1 VHRALYPCRED
12 RKRSESAA
20 VAASD
25 QLVAYERQFR
35 RAGLPLFVE
44 GFSASTDVFNRAA
57 PLLGLVFLAELL
69 GAGQL
74 DWSWWQNLLALAGAL
89 AVIGGAVAA
98 LNLAQGRPMRAI
110 PNRLGKTELAAF
122 VILPALLP
130 VIFGGQVGSAAA
142 TVGVNLAILAL
153 IYAVF
158 VYGLVAILRWVLV
171 RLAGQLA
178 SSLGLLAKAVP
189 LLAIFAL
196 LSFTTEEVWDI
207 FSSLSAFAYAAVAG
221 LFVLL
226 GSAFLFVRVPR
237 EARAIEREACP
248 DGPALTRAQRMN
260 VGLVLF
266 VSQAVQVLFVSLTI
280 GAFFVIFGLLAISDG
295 IREEWIGEGGDV
307 LLTISVGGDSFEL
320 TEQLLRVAGGL
331 AAFSGFYFAVA
342 MLTDSV
348 YREEFLTELSD
359 EMRASFRAR
368 AEYLRLRGAGA

>member
-1 VHRALYPCRED
+1 VSTGDE
-12 RKRSESAA
+12 
-20 VAASD
+20 VA
-25 QLVAYERQFR
+25 AYERQFR

-57 PLLGLVFLAELL
+57 PVLGLIFIGELL

-74 DWSWWQNLLALAGAL
+74 DWSWWQNLLAVLGGLAIVL
-89 AVIGGAVAA
+89 AAIMAINMV
-98 LNLAQGRPMRAI
+98 QGRPARAI

-130 VIFGGQVGSAAA
+130 LIFGGQLGSAAT
-142 TVGVNLAILAL
+142 TVAVNLLILAL

-158 VYGLVAILRWVLV
+158 VFGLLAILRWVLA

-196 LSFTTEEVWDI
+196 LSFTTEEMWDM
-207 FSSLSAFAYAAVAG
+207 FGKMVFADYVAVIC

-226 GSAFLFVRVPR
+226 GSAFLLVRVPR
-237 EARAIEREACP
+237 ETKRLAEDEVGE
-248 DGPALTRAQRMN
+248 GPPLTRGQNFN

-266 VSQAVQVLFVSLTI
+266 VSQATQVLFVSLTI
-280 GAFFVIFGLLAISDG
+280 GLFFVLFGLLAVDADLRFEWMDTVGANVVEFSIGDQDFQ
-295 IREEWIGEGGDV
+295 ITEE
-307 LLTISVGGDSFEL
+307 
-320 TEQLLRVAGGL
+320 LLRVAGGL

-342 MLTDSV
+342 MLTDST
-348 YREEFLTELSD
+348 YREEFLSELTD
-359 EMRASFRAR
+359 EMRASFKAR
-368 AEYLRLRGAGA
+368 AAYLGLKRGAA